1 MAENPNYE
9 KLKQKLKK
17 MEKEAVKGKQA
28 QKMLKQKIT
37 ELDSFINNI
46 PDMAWIKDANSRFV
60 AVNRAF
66 GEAVGMD
73 HVSLIHQTCEICFG
87 KEGAKKFRED
97 DLEVM
102 KGRRQKVIEEKIIDS
117 QNNGIW
123 LETVKS
129 PILDHS
135 GKAIGTVGIS
145 RDITERKRAEE
156 TLRQAHNELERI
168 VNERTANLAQAN
180 EQLRLEIEE
189 RKRAEKKASYEQGLL
204 QMLLD
209 NIPDYV
215 YFKDKNRRF
224 VRASN
229 FFCDLFKCSLEDI
242 IGKKDEDLFPKEIAE
257 ETASD
262 DRHVIETGIPLVNKE
277 EGGESIGGEEH
288 WVLTTKLPW
297 YDRKGNI
304 IGLFGI
310 SREITDRKKAEEALR
325 KSSELFEKTFISQ
338 RDAIFIL
345 NPDVPPKITDCNPA
359 AVKTFGYT
367 RQEMLGRSI
376 AFLHVNEATMK
387 KFQENLYPTVE
398 DCGYYYLSEFEM
410 KRKDGTVFP
419 TEHSVFFLQ
428 NDQGIRI
435 GWVSVVRDITE
446 RKKAEKALRESE
458 ERFRDMAENI
468 SEVFWLFDCIEQK
481 VIYVNP
487 AYETI
492 WCRSVEDLYNNYDEW
507 AESIYPDDI
516 TYAQESFANIAETG
530 GGETREYRIVRPDGS
545 VRWISDKGFAIT
557 DKDGKVCR
565 ITGIAED
572 ITERMRAEEALRKS
586 GERYAL
592 ATKAARVGVWDW
604 NIQTNEFYL
613 DPNVKAILG
622 YSDAEIPNDI
632 EVWSNYVH
640 PDDKQ
645 PVMEAFQDHIDGKT
659 PEFAYEHRMLHK
671 DGSIRW
677 IMARGTAIRDDQ
689 GNPVRVVGTD
699 TDITQRKQAEEALLE
714 SERKF
719 RNLAEQSPN
728 MIFIIKSSK
737 VVYANRKCEEI
748 TGYKRDELHSADFDF
763 FRLIAPEGVKLI
775 KKNFKKHMSGEE
787 VKPYEYT
794 LIRKSDKRIE
804 VIITTKLINYEGE
817 NAILGILTDITERKN
832 AEKALR
838 EKDNKL
844 ERQAKNL
851 IEMNTALKVLLEQR
865 EKEKTNIKESLL
877 ADIKKLVYPYV
888 EKLEN
893 KGLNEDAQTFVNII
907 KSNINDLI
915 SPLASNL
922 SSKYFSLTPSEIQIA
937 DLIKHGKT
945 SKEIAS
951 MLNVSPKAVS
961 FHRGNLRK
969 KLGLL
974 NKKINLRTYLQNF
987 PH

>member
-304 IGLFGI
+304 IGLFGKRRRRCENLL
-310 SREITDRKKAEEALR
+310 SYLR
-325 KSSELFEKTFISQ
+325 K
-338 RDAIFIL
+338 
-345 NPDVPPKITDCNPA
+345 P
-359 AVKTFGYT
+359 
-367 RQEMLGRSI
+367 
-376 AFLHVNEATMK
+376 
-387 KFQENLYPTVE
+387 
-398 DCGYYYLSEFEM
+398 
-410 KRKDGTVFP
+410 
-419 TEHSVFFLQ
+419 
-428 NDQGIRI
+428 
-435 GWVSVVRDITE
+435 
-446 RKKAEKALRESE
+446 
-458 ERFRDMAENI
+458 
-468 SEVFWLFDCIEQK
+468 
-481 VIYVNP
+481 
-487 AYETI
+487 
-492 WCRSVEDLYNNYDEW
+492 
-507 AESIYPDDI
+507 
-516 TYAQESFANIAETG
+516 
-530 GGETREYRIVRPDGS
+530 
-545 VRWISDKGFAIT
+545 
-557 DKDGKVCR
+557 
-565 ITGIAED
+565 
-572 ITERMRAEEALRKS
+572 
-586 GERYAL
+586 
-592 ATKAARVGVWDW
+592 
-604 NIQTNEFYL
+604 
-613 DPNVKAILG
+613 
-622 YSDAEIPNDI
+622 
-632 EVWSNYVH
+632 
-640 PDDKQ
+640 
-645 PVMEAFQDHIDGKT
+645 
-659 PEFAYEHRMLHK
+659 
-671 DGSIRW
+671 
-677 IMARGTAIRDDQ
+677 
-689 GNPVRVVGTD
+689 
-699 TDITQRKQAEEALLE
+699 
-714 SERKF
+714 
-719 RNLAEQSPN
+719 
-728 MIFIIKSSK
+728 
-737 VVYANRKCEEI
+737 
-748 TGYKRDELHSADFDF
+748 
-763 FRLIAPEGVKLI
+763 
-775 KKNFKKHMSGEE
+775 
-787 VKPYEYT
+787 
-794 LIRKSDKRIE
+794 
-804 VIITTKLINYEGE
+804 
-817 NAILGILTDITERKN
+817 
-832 AEKALR
+832 
-838 EKDNKL
+838 
-844 ERQAKNL
+844 
-851 IEMNTALKVLLEQR
+851 
-865 EKEKTNIKESLL
+865 LL
-877 ADIKKLVYPYV
+877 AK
-888 EKLEN
+888 EMR
-893 KGLNEDAQTFVNII
+893 
-907 KSNINDLI
+907 
-915 SPLASNL
+915 
-922 SSKYFSLTPSEIQIA
+922 SL
-937 DLIKHGKT
+937 
-945 SKEIAS
+945 
-951 MLNVSPKAVS
+951 
-961 FHRGNLRK
+961 F
-969 KLGLL
+969 
-974 NKKINLRTYLQNF
+974 
-987 PH
+987 

>member
-9 KLKQKLKK
+9 KLKQKLNKL
-17 MEKEAVKGKQA
+17 EKEAVKGKQA
-28 QKMLKQKIT
+28 QKMLKQKIA

-46 PDMAWIKDANSRFV
+46 SDMAWIKDANSRFV

-66 GEAVGMD
+66 GESVGMD
-73 HVSLIHQTCEICFG
+73 QVSLIHQTCEICFG
-87 KEGAKKFRED
+87 KERAKKFRKD
-97 DLEVM
+97 DLKVM
-102 KGRRQKVIEEKIIDS
+102 KGRRQKVIKEKIIDP

-123 LETVKS
+123 LETIKS
-129 PILDHS
+129 PIIDHS

-145 RDITERKRAEE
+145 RDITKHKRAEE
-156 TLRQAHNELERI
+156 MLRQVHDELERI
-168 VNERTANLAQAN
+168 VKERTANLAQAN

-189 RKRAEKKASYEQGLL
+189 RKQAQKEASYEQSLM
-204 QMLLD
+204 QTLLD

-242 IGKKDEDLFPKEIAE
+242 IGNKDEDLFPEEIAE
-257 ETASD
+257 ETARD
-262 DRHVIETGIPLVNKE
+262 DRHVIKTGIPLVNKE
-277 EGGESIGGEEH
+277 EGGESIGGGEH

-297 YDRKGNI
+297 RDRKGNI

-310 SREITDRKKAEEALR
+310 SREITDRK
-325 KSSELFEKTFISQ
+325 
-338 RDAIFIL
+338 
-345 NPDVPPKITDCNPA
+345 
-359 AVKTFGYT
+359 
-367 RQEMLGRSI
+367 
-376 AFLHVNEATMK
+376 
-387 KFQENLYPTVE
+387 
-398 DCGYYYLSEFEM
+398 
-410 KRKDGTVFP
+410 
-419 TEHSVFFLQ
+419 
-428 NDQGIRI
+428 
-435 GWVSVVRDITE
+435 
-446 RKKAEKALRESE
+446 
-458 ERFRDMAENI
+458 
-468 SEVFWLFDCIEQK
+468 
-481 VIYVNP
+481 
-487 AYETI
+487 
-492 WCRSVEDLYNNYDEW
+492 
-507 AESIYPDDI
+507 
-516 TYAQESFANIAETG
+516 
-530 GGETREYRIVRPDGS
+530 
-545 VRWISDKGFAIT
+545 
-557 DKDGKVCR
+557 
-565 ITGIAED
+565 
-572 ITERMRAEEALRKS
+572 RAEEALRKS
-586 GERYAL
+586 EERYTL
-592 ATKAARVGVWDW
+592 ATNAARVGVWDW

-645 PVMEAFQDHIDGKT
+645 PVMEAFQDYIDGKT

-699 TDITQRKQAEEALLE
+699 TDITQHKQAEEALRE
-714 SERKF
+714 SEEKF
-719 RNLAEQSPN
+719 RALAESAPAAIIIVFGEN
-728 MIFIIKSSK
+728 FIYVNPAFEFLTGFTK
-737 VVYANRKCEEI
+737 EEALSM
-748 TGYKRDELHSADFDF
+748 RFWELIHPDMQ
-763 FRLIAPEGVKLI
+763 ELI
-775 KKNFKKHMSGEE
+775 KERGLARQWGDTVPTHYQLKA
-787 VKPYEYT
+787 
-794 LIRKSDKRIE
+794 LIKDGQERWFDIAASS
-804 VIITTKLINYEGE
+804 INYGGQT
-817 NAILGILTDITERKN
+817 ATLAMAYDITDRKR
-832 AEKALR
+832 AEEGLR

-844 ERQAKNL
+844 EIQAKNL
-851 IEMNTALKVLLEQR
+851 IEMNTALKVLLERR
-865 EKEKTNIKESLL
+865 EKEKKEIKESLL
-877 ADIKKLVYPYV
+877 ADIKKLVYPYF

-922 SSKYFSLTPSEIQIA
+922 SSKYFALTPSEIQIA